1 MQLQRTPLFETHVEA
16 GARIVPFAG
25 WEMPVQYEGV
35 IAEHQAV
42 RSAIGLFDISHM
54 GILDFAGDAVPAF
67 LDGILTNKVTDLAE
81 NQIRYSLVCRPDG
94 GILDDVLIYR
104 LPTHYRLVVNASNTD
119 IIVDWLEHQ
128 VSSQHWT
135 IDITVQNSALTLL
148 AVQGP
153 QALALLQSMVG
164 SAADLGAVR
173 YYRGTQAPF
182 LGNTITITRT
192 GYTGED
198 GFELFVPAADAEEA
212 WRTILEQG
220 ATHGI
225 KPVGLG
231 ARDSLRL
238 EAGLPLYGHELDDA
252 TSPFDAGLQKFV
264 RFKDRQFIGKEA
276 LVHERRLGPDRELI
290 GLELIDRGI
299 ARDGCLVVVD
309 GEDVGLVTSGTFSPT
324 LQKAIAIANVETG
337 TALVGATVHMRIRA
351 DLREARVVAMPFYQR
366 PR

>member
-1 MQLQRTPLFETHVEA
+1 MQLKRTPLFETHVEA